1 MREGSAGFLR
11 GLRHLEVEECR
22 PVTVDES
29 VAVALGSR
37 TRLRSLRFAAEQ
49 ASGLL
54 PLPGGSRDGLQPCG
68 LSFFSSREPEEEGG
82 QASPLWDPASFRS
95 LELRHITWNA
105 GGFARVVAESSPSAL
120 AGLMSLSLENSS
132 CHDEHVAA
140 VARAPAARGLTSLGL
155 NSPCVTLEGVRAL
168 ARSAGLPC
176 LKDLRLHR
184 SDLVA
189 EGAEL
194 PGEPAGLRG
203 LTSLSLTGC
212 RFNSE
217 GARAFERLL
226 DLRTLRTLGLHVG
239 PCNHEDGRQAW
250 VACAGRW
257 AAAATGL
264 TTLTL
269 DSNDLESSEVE
280 EVLREPAGLRKLS
293 ALRLAGNQRLR
304 GAVVAH
310 LARLPRLTDLDLE
323 RTRVGDM
330 GAAIL
335 ASSAGFSTLRTLRLD
350 ESSITVRGLK
360 VYT

>member
-1 MREGSAGFLR
+1 M
-11 GLRHLEVEECR
+11 
-22 PVTVDES
+22 
-29 VAVALGSR
+29 
-37 TRLRSLRFAAEQ
+37 
-49 ASGLL
+49 
-54 PLPGGSRDGLQPCG
+54 
-68 LSFFSSREPEEEGG
+68 
-82 QASPLWDPASFRS
+82 
-95 LELRHITWNA
+95 
-105 GGFARVVAESSPSAL
+105 
-120 AGLMSLSLENSS
+120 SLENSS

-269 DSNDLESSEVE
+269 IPTIWSPARSRRCCESPRACASSRRCGLPGTNGCEAPSSHIWRAC
-280 EVLREPAGLRKLS
+280 LGSRTWTWSEPAWGIWAPQSWR
-293 ALRLAGNQRLR
+293 
-304 GAVVAH
+304 
-310 LARLPRLTDLDLE
+310 RLP
-323 RTRVGDM
+323 
-330 GAAIL
+330 
-335 ASSAGFSTLRTLRLD
+335 ASLRSEL
-350 ESSITVRGLK
+350 
-360 VYT
+360 